1 MKEYPIMLRQLSAI
15 TLAVI
20 FMAGCQMTPPSSK
33 SPTKIPE
40 KNQEQPKG
48 QTTPDGIKITPYDR
62 PEIQREKIIIPTQQ
76 SKQRF
81 DDGRNLPAYQQLI
94 KNTHNA
100 FKQAKWD
107 EAEKNALNAQRLAP
121 QSPEAF
127 MYLAM
132 IANHKNQA
140 KNAESLARRGLS
152 YAQTDAMKRQLW
164 MVILKSGQLQ
174 KKAELIQ
181 EAQNKLKSY

>member
-1 MKEYPIMLRQLSAI
+1 
-15 TLAVI
+15 
-20 FMAGCQMTPPSSK
+20 
-33 SPTKIPE
+33 
-40 KNQEQPKG
+40 
-48 QTTPDGIKITPYDR
+48 
-62 PEIQREKIIIPTQQ
+62 
-76 SKQRF
+76 
-81 DDGRNLPAYQQLI
+81 
-94 KNTHNA
+94 
-100 FKQAKWD
+100 
-107 EAEKNALNAQRLAP
+107 
-121 QSPEAF
+121 

-181 EAQNKLKSY
+181 EAENNRKPYLFITASVILHL

>member
-1 MKEYPIMLRQLSAI
+1 MLRQFSVI
-15 TLAVI
+15 TLTAI
-20 FMAGCQMTPPSSK
+20 LLAACQMAPPHTQSPAKSS
-33 SPTKIPE
+33 E
-40 KNQEQPKG
+40 KTQEQQKSV
-48 QTTPDGIKITPYDR
+48 TTPDGIKITPYDR
-62 PEIQREKIIIPTQQ
+62 PEIQREKIVIPTQQ
-76 SKQRF
+76 SQQRF

-94 KNTHNA
+94 KNTHHA

-121 QSPEAF
+121 QSSEAF

-174 KKAELIQ
+174 KKPQLIQ
-181 EAQNKLKSY
+181 EAQIKLKSY

>member
-1 MKEYPIMLRQLSAI
+1 
-15 TLAVI
+15 
-20 FMAGCQMTPPSSK
+20 
-33 SPTKIPE
+33 
-40 KNQEQPKG
+40 
-48 QTTPDGIKITPYDR
+48 
-62 PEIQREKIIIPTQQ
+62 
-76 SKQRF
+76 
-81 DDGRNLPAYQQLI
+81 
-94 KNTHNA
+94 
-100 FKQAKWD
+100 
-107 EAEKNALNAQRLAP
+107 
-121 QSPEAF
+121 

>member
-1 MKEYPIMLRQLSAI
+1 MLRQLSAI

-33 SPTKIPE
+33 PPTKIPE
-40 KNQEQPKG
+40 QNQEQPKG

-62 PEIQREKIIIPTQQ
+62 PEIQREKIVIPTQQ

-121 QSPEAF
+121 QSAQPF
-127 MYLAM
+127 LYLAK
-132 IANHKNQA
+132 ISNQQQ
-140 KNAESLARRGLS
+140 KFDNAAALAQRGLS
-152 YAQTDAMKRQLW
+152 YAQDQHMQKQLW
-164 MVILKSGQLQ
+164 QVILYAGQQ
-174 KKAELIQ
+174 TKNSQ
-181 EAQNKLKSY
+181 RVQQAQQALASL

>member
-1 MKEYPIMLRQLSAI
+1 MLRQLSVI
-15 TLAVI
+15 TCITVALA
-20 FMAGCQMTPPSSK
+20 ACQMTPPTSQ
-33 SPTKIPE
+33 SPTKASE
-40 KNQEQPKG
+40 KNQEQQKG
-48 QTTPDGIKITPYDR
+48 ISTPDGIKITPYDR
-62 PEIQREKIIIPTQQ
+62 PEIQREKIILPTQQ
-76 SKQRF
+76 SQQRF

-164 MVILKSGQLQ
+164 TVILKSGQLQ
-174 KKAELIQ
+174 KKPQLIQ